1 MSAGIR
7 NAILETYPDIADYL
21 DAFLPKKD
29 QFKVVKCHDHV
40 ELLINSSGD
49 LLFWRR
55 VEALLCV
62 FVSNEVRLINV
73 NLRRLRSMGFILTI
87 HFIELLQT
95 ALLCQS
101 L

>member
-49 LLFWRR
+49 LLFWRW
-55 VEALLCV
+55 VNIVCCMSMFYSAEAIV
-62 FVSNEVRLINV
+62 GVVVIANPSNLV
-73 NLRRLRSMGFILTI
+73 
-87 HFIELLQT
+87 
-95 ALLCQS
+95 
-101 L
+101 